1 MEIEQTQV
9 ESQERQF
16 PQRYGF
22 EFTGNGF
29 EYFKIWIVNICLT
42 LLTLGIYSAWA
53 KVRTHR
59 YFYGNTRVAGASFEY
74 LAEPMR
80 ILKGRLIALG
90 ALVLYSVLTESS
102 PDTAAV
108 MGLAF
113 YILLPFIV
121 VKALAFRARYSAY
134 RNIRFYFDQDYVQ
147 ALKVYIL
154 LPFLMVFTL
163 GLLYP
168 FLKHR
173 MNRFVVNNMA
183 YGKTFFFMKAEADE
197 FYMIYFKGFLLFIG
211 TAIIAGLLFGI
222 ASQIDPLKGS
232 QYLASIAMAGTYF
245 VAFAYISTQVANL
258 VYSTTTLGEGST
270 YQLSSDL
277 DALQMAWLYFSN
289 TIGIILTLG
298 LFIPWAKVRM
308 AQYRASR
315 LWLQAEADLD
325 RFVAVEQENTSAIGE
340 EIGDVFDIEIGF

>member
-1 MEIEQTQV
+1 MEIEQSQA
-9 ESQERQF
+9 QERQF
-16 PQRYGF
+16 PRQYGF
-22 EFTGNGF
+22 EFTGDGF

-59 YFYGNTRVAGASFEY
+59 YFYGNTRVAGACFDY
-74 LAEPMR
+74 LARPLQ
-80 ILKGRLIALG
+80 ILKGRVIAAG
-90 ALVLYSVLTESS
+90 ALVLYSVLAESS
-102 PDTAAV
+102 PDMAAV

-134 RNIRFYFDQDYVQ
+134 RNIRFYFDQDYGQ
-147 ALKVYIL
+147 AVKVYIL

-173 MNRFVVNNMA
+173 MNRFVVNNSA
-183 YGKTFFFMKAEADE
+183 YGKTFFVMRAAADE
-197 FYMIYFKGFLLFIG
+197 FYLIYFKGFLLFIG
-211 TAIIAGLLFGI
+211 AAVVAGILFGM
-222 ASQIDPLKGS
+222 ASQIDALKGS
-232 QYLASIAMAGTYF
+232 QFLGSIAMAGAYF
-245 VAFAYISTQVANL
+245 VAFAYISTQVTNL
-258 VYSTTTLGEGST
+258 VFSTTSLGEDST
-270 YQLSSDL
+270 YRLSSDL
-277 DALQMAWLYFSN
+277 DVLHMAWLYFSN
-289 TIGIILTLG
+289 TVGIVLTLG

-340 EIGDVFDIEIGF
+340 EIGEVFDVEIGI